1 MAEFNKKEFGEKL
14 RNVRKSKGLSLEN
27 IGKAIGKNATTVGRY
42 ESGEILPDAE
52 QIYLLCNEL
61 EISESELFN
70 RSKIQNIE
78 NSKNPFEVNTLF
90 LYYIA
95 YFPKTDRYDKGKFK
109 LTITEKEDMCQ
120 VDMVDYKTNKIYL
133 SGYVLADSN
142 IAVFVLENYKPNN
155 LRLEIT
161 EIILNIAR
169 GTNELMLGSLHCT
182 NGNYVP
188 SNRKCIISKKDLKFS
203 DDMLE
208 KLKITKSELDELNE
222 KNILYLDVINKY
234 DFEEE

>member
-1 MAEFNKKEFGEKL
+1 M
-14 RNVRKSKGLSLEN
+14 
-27 IGKAIGKNATTVGRY
+27 
-42 ESGEILPDAE
+42 PDAE

-169 GTNELMLGSLHCT
+169 GTNELMLESLHCT

-188 SNRKCIISKKDLKFS
+188 SNRKCIISKKDLEFS

-234 DFEEE
+234 DFEE

>member
-61 EISESELFN
+61 ELSENELFN

-78 NSKNPFEVNTLF
+78 NSKKPFEVNTLF

-109 LTITEKEDMCQ
+109 LIITEKEDMCQ
-120 VDMVDYKTNKIYL
+120 VDMVDYKTDKIYL

-188 SNRKCIISKKDLKFS
+188 SNRKCIISKKDLDFS

-208 KLKITKSELDELNE
+208 RLKITKSELDELTE

-234 DFEEE
+234 DFEE

>member
-1 MAEFNKKEFGEKL
+1 MAEFNIEEFGEKL
-14 RNVRKSKGLSLEN
+14 RDARRAKGLSLDN
-27 IGKAIGKNATTVGRY
+27 VGKAIGKNATTVGRY

-61 EISESELFN
+61 EISENELFN

-109 LTITEKEDMCQ
+109 LIITEKEDMCQ

-182 NGNYVP
+182 NGNYVFFFNP
-188 SNRKCIISKKDLKFS
+188 HLSVFYFNF
-203 DDMLE
+203 
-208 KLKITKSELDELNE
+208 
-222 KNILYLDVINKY
+222 
-234 DFEEE
+234 FF

>member
-14 RNVRKSKGLSLEN
+14 RNARKSKGLSLEN

-70 RSKIQNIE
+70 RSKIQNLE
-78 NSKNPFEVNTLF
+78 NSKNPFETNTLF

-95 YFPKTDRYDKGKFK
+95 YFPKTGRYDKGKFK
-109 LTITEKEDMCQ
+109 LIITEKEDMCQ
-120 VDMVDYKTNKIYL
+120 VDMVDYKTDKIYL

-188 SNRKCIISKKDLKFS
+188 SNRKCIISKKDLDFS

-234 DFEEE
+234 DFEE

>member
-14 RNVRKSKGLSLEN
+14 RNARRAKGLSLEN
-27 IGKAIGKNATTVGRY
+27 VGNAIGKNATTVGRY
-42 ESGEILPDAE
+42 EKGEVLPDAE

-61 EISESELFN
+61 EISENELFN
-70 RSKIQNIE
+70 RSKIQNLE

-95 YFPKTDRYDKGKFK
+95 YFPKTNKYDKGKFK
-109 LTITEKEDMCQ
+109 LKIIEKEDICQ

-188 SNRKCIISKKDLKFS
+188 SNRKCIISKEDLDFS
-203 DDMLE
+203 DDMFE
-208 KLKITKSELDELNE
+208 KLKITKSELTELTE

-234 DFEEE
+234 DFEE

>member
-61 EISESELFN
+61 ELSENELFN

-109 LTITEKEDMCQ
+109 LIITEKEDMCQ
-120 VDMVDYKTNKIYL
+120 VDMVDYKTDKIYL

-188 SNRKCIISKKDLKFS
+188 SNRKCIISKKDLDFS

-208 KLKITKSELDELNE
+208 RLKITKSELDELTE

-234 DFEEE
+234 DFEE

>member
-14 RNVRKSKGLSLEN
+14 RNARRSKGLSLEN
-27 IGKAIGKNATTVGRY
+27 VGKAIGKNATTLGRY

-61 EISESELFN
+61 EVSESELFN
-70 RSKIQNIE
+70 RSKIQNLE

-120 VDMVDYKTNKIYL
+120 VDMVDYKTDKIYL

-188 SNRKCIISKKDLKFS
+188 SNRKCIISKKDLDFS

-234 DFEEE
+234 DFEE

>member
-1 MAEFNKKEFGEKL
+1 MAEFNIEEFGEKL
-14 RNVRKSKGLSLEN
+14 RDARRAKGLSLDN
-27 IGKAIGKNATTVGRY
+27 VGKAIGKNARY

-61 EISESELFN
+61 EISENELFN

-109 LTITEKEDMCQ
+109 LIITEKEDMCQ

-188 SNRKCIISKKDLKFS
+188 SNRKCIISKKDLDFS

-208 KLKITKSELDELNE
+208 RVKITKSELAELVE

-234 DFEEE
+234 DFEE

>member
-78 NSKNPFEVNTLF
+78 NSKNPFEVNALF

-95 YFPKTDRYDKGKFK
+95 YFPKTGRYDKGKFK
-109 LTITEKEDMCQ
+109 LIITEKEDMCQ
-120 VDMVDYKTNKIYL
+120 VDMVDYKTDKIYL

-188 SNRKCIISKKDLKFS
+188 SNRKCIISKKDLDFS

-234 DFEEE
+234 DFEE

>member
-1 MAEFNKKEFGEKL
+1 MAEFNIEEFGEKL
-14 RNVRKSKGLSLEN
+14 RDARRAKGLSLDN
-27 IGKAIGKNATTVGRY
+27 VGKAIGKNATTVGRY

-61 EISESELFN
+61 EISENELFN

-109 LTITEKEDMCQ
+109 LIITEKEDMCQ

-188 SNRKCIISKKDLKFS
+188 SNRKCIISKKDLDFS

-208 KLKITKSELDELNE
+208 RVKITKSELAELVE

-234 DFEEE
+234 DFEE

>member
-1 MAEFNKKEFGEKL
+1 MD
-14 RNVRKSKGLSLEN
+14 NV
-27 IGKAIGKNATTVGRY
+27 GKAIGKNATTVGRY

-61 EISESELFN
+61 EISENELFN

-109 LTITEKEDMCQ
+109 LIITEKEDMCQ

-188 SNRKCIISKKDLKFS
+188 SNRKCIISKKDLDFS

-208 KLKITKSELDELNE
+208 RVKITKSELAELVE

-234 DFEEE
+234 DFEE

>member
-14 RNVRKSKGLSLEN
+14 RNARKSKGLSLAN

-70 RSKIQNIE
+70 RSKIQNLE
-78 NSKNPFEVNTLF
+78 NSKNPFETNTLF

-95 YFPKTDRYDKGKFK
+95 YFPKTGRYDKGKFK
-109 LTITEKEDMCQ
+109 LIITEKEDMCQ
-120 VDMVDYKTNKIYL
+120 VDMVDYKTDKIYL

-188 SNRKCIISKKDLKFS
+188 SNRKCIISKKDLDFS

-234 DFEEE
+234 DFEE

>member
-1 MAEFNKKEFGEKL
+1 M
-14 RNVRKSKGLSLEN
+14 
-27 IGKAIGKNATTVGRY
+27 
-42 ESGEILPDAE
+42 
-52 QIYLLCNEL
+52 
-61 EISESELFN
+61 
-70 RSKIQNIE
+70 
-78 NSKNPFEVNTLF
+78 NTLF

-95 YFPKTDRYDKGKFK
+95 YFPKTNKYDKGKFK
-109 LTITEKEDMCQ
+109 LKIIEKEDICQ

-188 SNRKCIISKKDLKFS
+188 SNRKCIISKKDLDFS
-203 DDMLE
+203 DDILE
-208 KLKITKSELDELNE
+208 KLKITKSELAELTE

-234 DFEEE
+234 DFEE

>member
-1 MAEFNKKEFGEKL
+1 MPEFNKKEFGEKL
-14 RNVRKSKGLSLEN
+14 RNARRAKGLSLDN
-27 IGKAIGKNATTVGRY
+27 VGNAIGKNATTVGRY
-42 ESGEILPDAE
+42 EKGEVLPDAE

-61 EISESELFN
+61 EISENELFN
-70 RSKIQNIE
+70 RRKIQNPE

-188 SNRKCIISKKDLKFS
+188 SNRKCIISKKDLDFS

-208 KLKITKSELDELNE
+208 RLKITKTELLELTE

-234 DFEEE
+234 DFEE

>member
-14 RNVRKSKGLSLEN
+14 RNARRAKGLSLDN
-27 IGKAIGKNATTVGRY
+27 VGKAIGKNATTVGRY

-61 EISESELFN
+61 EVSESELFN
-70 RSKIQNIE
+70 RSKIQNLE
-78 NSKNPFEVNTLF
+78 NSKNPFGVNTLF

-188 SNRKCIISKKDLKFS
+188 SNRKCIISKKDLDFS

-234 DFEEE
+234 DFEE

>member
-1 MAEFNKKEFGEKL
+1 MAEFNKEEFGEKI
-14 RNVRKSKGLSLEN
+14 RNARRAKGLSLDN
-27 IGKAIGKNATTVGRY
+27 VGKAIGKNATTVGRY

-61 EISESELFN
+61 EISENELFS
-70 RSKIQNIE
+70 RSKIKNIE

-109 LTITEKEDMCQ
+109 LIITGKEDMCQ

-188 SNRKCIISKKDLKFS
+188 SNRKCIISKKDLDFS

-208 KLKITKSELDELNE
+208 RLKITKSELDELTE

-234 DFEEE
+234 DFEE

>member
-1 MAEFNKKEFGEKL
+1 MAEFNKKEVGEKL

-61 EISESELFN
+61 ELSENELFN

-78 NSKNPFEVNTLF
+78 NSKKPFEVNTLF

-109 LTITEKEDMCQ
+109 LIITEKEDMCQ
-120 VDMVDYKTNKIYL
+120 VDMVDYKTDKIYL

-188 SNRKCIISKKDLKFS
+188 SNRKCIISKKDLDFS

-208 KLKITKSELDELNE
+208 RLKITKSELDELTE

-234 DFEEE
+234 DFEE

>member
-1 MAEFNKKEFGEKL
+1 M
-14 RNVRKSKGLSLEN
+14 
-27 IGKAIGKNATTVGRY
+27 
-42 ESGEILPDAE
+42 
-52 QIYLLCNEL
+52 
-61 EISESELFN
+61 
-70 RSKIQNIE
+70 
-78 NSKNPFEVNTLF
+78 
-90 LYYIA
+90 
-95 YFPKTDRYDKGKFK
+95 
-109 LTITEKEDMCQ
+109 
-120 VDMVDYKTNKIYL
+120 

-188 SNRKCIISKKDLKFS
+188 SNRKCIISKEDLDFS

-208 KLKITKSELDELNE
+208 KLKITKSELTELTE

-234 DFEEE
+234 DFEE

>member
-14 RNVRKSKGLSLEN
+14 RNARRAKGLSLEN
-27 IGKAIGKNATTVGRY
+27 VGNAIGKNATTVGRY
-42 ESGEILPDAE
+42 EKGEVLPDAE

-61 EISESELFN
+61 EISENELFN
-70 RSKIQNIE
+70 KSKIQNLE

-95 YFPKTDRYDKGKFK
+95 YFPKTNKYDKGKFK
-109 LTITEKEDMCQ
+109 LKIIEKEDICQ

-188 SNRKCIISKKDLKFS
+188 SNRKCIISKEDLDFS

-208 KLKITKSELDELNE
+208 KLKITKSELTELTE

-234 DFEEE
+234 DFEE

>member
-1 MAEFNKKEFGEKL
+1 MAEFNKEEFGEKL
-14 RNVRKSKGLSLEN
+14 RNARRSKGLSLDN
-27 IGKAIGKNATTVGRY
+27 VGKAIGKNATTVGRY

-61 EISESELFN
+61 DISENELFN

-109 LTITEKEDMCQ
+109 LIITEKEDMYR

-182 NGNYVP
+182 NGNYEP
-188 SNRKCIISKKDLKFS
+188 SNRKCIISKKDLDFS

-208 KLKITKSELDELNE
+208 RLKITKSELDKLTE

-234 DFEEE
+234 DFEE

>member
-14 RNVRKSKGLSLEN
+14 RNARRAKGLSLEN
-27 IGKAIGKNATTVGRY
+27 VGNAIGKNATTVGRY
-42 ESGEILPDAE
+42 EKGEVLPDAE

-61 EISESELFN
+61 EISENELFN
-70 RSKIQNIE
+70 RTKIQNLE

-95 YFPKTDRYDKGKFK
+95 YFPKTNKYDKGKFK
-109 LTITEKEDMCQ
+109 LKIIEKEDICQ

-188 SNRKCIISKKDLKFS
+188 SNRKCIISKKDLDFS
-203 DDMLE
+203 DDILE
-208 KLKITKSELDELNE
+208 KLKITKSELAELTE

-234 DFEEE
+234 DFEE

>member
-14 RNVRKSKGLSLEN
+14 RNARRSKGLSLEN
-27 IGKAIGKNATTVGRY
+27 VGKAIGKNATTVGRY

-61 EISESELFN
+61 EVSESELFN
-70 RSKIQNIE
+70 RSKVQNLE

-120 VDMVDYKTNKIYL
+120 VDMVDYKTDKIYL

-188 SNRKCIISKKDLKFS
+188 SNRKCIISKKDLDFS

-234 DFEEE
+234 DFEE

>member
-14 RNVRKSKGLSLEN
+14 RNARRAKGLSLEN
-27 IGKAIGKNATTVGRY
+27 VGNAIGENATTVGRY
-42 ESGEILPDAE
+42 EKGEVLPDAE

-61 EISESELFN
+61 EISENELFN
-70 RSKIQNIE
+70 RTKIQNLE

-95 YFPKTDRYDKGKFK
+95 YFPKTNKYDKGKFK
-109 LTITEKEDMCQ
+109 LKIIEKEDICQ

-182 NGNYVP
+182 NGSYVP
-188 SNRKCIISKKDLKFS
+188 SNRKCIISKKDVDFTDDLLDKIKFTEQEQKELK
-203 DDMLE
+203 DID
-208 KLKITKSELDELNE
+208 
-222 KNILYLDVINKY
+222 ILYLDVTNKY
-234 DFEEE
+234 DFEE

>member
-1 MAEFNKKEFGEKL
+1 MAEFNIEEFGEKL
-14 RNVRKSKGLSLEN
+14 RDARRAKGLSLDN
-27 IGKAIGKNATTVGRY
+27 VGKAIGKNATTVGRY

-61 EISESELFN
+61 EISENELFN

-109 LTITEKEDMCQ
+109 LIITEKEDMCQ

-188 SNRKCIISKKDLKFS
+188 SNRKCIISKKDLDFS

-208 KLKITKSELDELNE
+208 RVKITKSELDELVE

-234 DFEEE
+234 DFEE

>member
-1 MAEFNKKEFGEKL
+1 MAEFNKEEFGEKL
-14 RNVRKSKGLSLEN
+14 RNARRSKGLSLDN
-27 IGKAIGKNATTVGRY
+27 VGKAIGKNATTVGRY

-61 EISESELFN
+61 EISENELFN
-70 RSKIQNIE
+70 RSKIKNIE

-109 LTITEKEDMCQ
+109 LIITGKEDMCQ

-188 SNRKCIISKKDLKFS
+188 SNRKCIISKKDLDFS

-208 KLKITKSELDELNE
+208 RLEITKSELDELTE
-222 KNILYLDVINKY
+222 KNILYLDIINKY
-234 DFEEE
+234 DFEE

>member
-188 SNRKCIISKKDLKFS
+188 SNRKCIISKKDLEFS

-234 DFEEE
+234 DFEE

>member
-14 RNVRKSKGLSLEN
+14 RNARRAKGLSLEN
-27 IGKAIGKNATTVGRY
+27 VGNAIGKNATTVGRY
-42 ESGEILPDAE
+42 EKGEVLPDAE

-61 EISESELFN
+61 EISENELFN
-70 RSKIQNIE
+70 RSKIQNLE

-95 YFPKTDRYDKGKFK
+95 YFPKTNKYDKGKFK
-109 LTITEKEDMCQ
+109 LKIIEKEDICQ

-188 SNRKCIISKKDLKFS
+188 SNRKCIISKEDWDFS
-203 DDMLE
+203 DDMFE
-208 KLKITKSELDELNE
+208 KLKITKSELTELTE

-234 DFEEE
+234 DFEE